1 MDVGKA
7 SSQKKVARAATTGGG
22 RTAGTNQSMGWYVTL
37 AVVLLLGVFL
47 VAFSRNEEL
56 NRGQAAASPKSTA
69 PLLNSDNWHSTFGVY
84 ICDHWLPNLP
94 LFESADGIDTLGD
107 GVINIRPYSP
117 QASGTNATLGFFLKA
132 VSSARHGTFKLS
144 SSELQAVSIPGDTNP
159 LDAKDWHNGDKC
171 PDGKAGKVV
180 FTVSGKVQKGNPAT
194 WKFREGDY
202 LDVGFTSGSSLPANP
217 SEKAALAA
225 TPTASAAASTST
237 ATTTPTTTV
246 PPSTSTTAVPGST
259 TTVPGSTTTV
269 PASPTTTA

>member
-1 MDVGKA
+1 VGKA

-22 RTAGTNQSMGWYVTL
+22 RTAGTSQSMSWYVTL
-37 AVVLLLGVFL
+37 AVVVLLGVFL

-94 LFESADGIDTLGD
+94 LFESADGINTLGD

-144 SSELQAVSIPGDTNP
+144 SSELRPVSIPGDTNAM
-159 LDAKDWHNGDKC
+159 DTKDWHNGDNC
-171 PDGKAGKVV
+171 PDGKAGKVI
-180 FTVSGKVQKGNPAT
+180 FTVSGKVQKGNPST
-194 WKFREGDY
+194 WKFRDGDY
-202 LDVGFTSGSSLPANP
+202 LAVGFTSGSTLPSNP
-217 SEKAALAA
+217 GEQLALAS
-225 TPTASAAASTST
+225 TPTGSAASSAP
-237 ATTTPTTTV
+237 TPTTTTV
-246 PPSTSTTAVPGST
+246 PPTTTTTVPGSTTTTAAPAST
-259 TTVPGSTTTV
+259 TTVPGSTTT
-269 PASPTTTA
+269 TR